1 VGWALANMWY
11 DKFDGMPPRG
21 SPLESLF
28 ILVYLQRQEAH
39 LLATRAIVQSTIP
52 EGSAAK
58 PAIEAFQKYC
68 DTMFPF
74 IKKAETEDEHHQRL
88 AEFIKHRAKIDLRP
102 IYKAQADSAK
112 QTSIHKMMRIKP
124 SIPGVH
130 QPAIPGK
137 KSP

>member
-1 VGWALANMWY
+1 MWY
-11 DKFDGMPPRG
+11 DKYQGLPPRG

-74 IKKAETEDEHHQRL
+74 IASASKESEQHARL
-88 AEFIKHRAKIDLRP
+88 REFVKHPAKIDLRP
-102 IYKAQADSAK
+102 VYQAQADTARRN
-112 QTSIHKMMRIKP
+112 SILRTTRLKP

-130 QPAIPGK
+130 APKIPGR
-137 KSP
+137 PR